1 MIRVSSLQ
9 YWAYNDRNVFV
20 KFGPIMGFTLKTIKH
35 NSDALTKTNQ
45 IQPFFFWP
53 QRKKQLYKLQS
64 SHDGPFI

>member
-45 IQPFFFWP
+45 IQPFFFD
-53 QRKKQLYKLQS
+53 RKEKNNYTNYKAVTMDRL
-64 SHDGPFI
+64 